1 MQVLRS
7 ILQIGSSGTRLT
19 DEFGSEHGV
28 FLELMLG
35 TAVRLEFDLRQEM
48 SKNDGQLPVFPV
60 TELTDCASYFALD
73 SKNSNSSAPALL
85 KYSGISLTTDSAGHN
100 IIAVELSDN
109 ATEAVIAAIGS
120 KEYADFRAEIGG
132 VNGDGNTVFA
142 WQFDLSIRSRVYF
155 GNGDETVF
163 NDPQYYTA
171 VQTIALLNAKSE
183 EISGNLRR
191 ELLDEFGNPIEFQ
204 FSVDG
209 VSDWHETQ
217 TADDLYYRQRISNI
231 DTRWSSAVMM
241 TTGGSKGDP
250 GEKGEK
256 GEKGDPG
263 EKGEPGEP
271 GIPGEDGADGYTPE
285 RGIDYWTDADKAE
298 IKNYVDEAILNG
310 SW

>member
-132 VNGDGNTVFA
+132 VNGDGTTVFA

-191 ELLDEFGNPIEFQ
+191 ELLDEFGNPVEFQ
-204 FSVDG
+204 FSADG
-209 VSDWHETQ
+209 VSDWHNTQ
-217 TADDLYYRQRISNI
+217 TTNDKYYRQRIANI
-231 DTRWSSAVMM
+231 DAQWSEAVMM
-241 TTGGSKGDP
+241 AAVTADGVP
-250 GEKGEK
+250 GPQ
-256 GEKGDPG
+256 GEKGD
-263 EKGEPGEP
+263 KGEPGN
-271 GIPGEDGADGYTPE
+271 DGADGYTPIK
-285 RGIDYWTDADKAE
+285 GTDYWTDDDKAE
-298 IKNYVDEAILNG
+298 IKNYVDESILNG

>member
-35 TAVRLEFDLRQEM
+35 TAVRLEFDLRQEL

-60 TELTDCASYFALD
+60 TELTDCANYFALD
-73 SKNSNSSAPALL
+73 SKNINSNAPALL

-132 VNGDGNTVFA
+132 VNGDGATVFA

-155 GNGDETVF
+155 GKGDETVF

-171 VQTIALLNAKSE
+171 VQTIALLNAQSE
-183 EISGNLRR
+183 EITGNLRR

-204 FSVDG
+204 FSVNG

-217 TADDLYYRQRISNI
+217 TAEDRYYRQRIANI
-231 DTRWSSAVMM
+231 NAKWSSAVMA
-241 TTGGSKGDP
+241 TGGGGKGEKGDKGDP
-250 GEKGEK
+250 GE
-256 GEKGDPG
+256 
-263 EKGEPGEP
+263 P
-271 GIPGEDGADGYTPE
+271 GIRGESGADGHTPE